1 MRYRGGRI
9 LATWLAAML
18 VHGAAVAAPQAA
30 SGDARPVHWTHHV
43 ADHGGDRGALDRIL
57 ARVVH
62 GVPAP
67 TRRPGNWALA
77 LAGLIG
83 AGAMARRRVSVTRHR
98 SLAVFPPTDAARIA
112 DASQLGDAPRADDAP
127 AIGDLPRPADVVEL
141 HPARDRATRAA
152 GGGAHLTYCL
162 AAGLAAGLLM
172 SPAVRAEGQDPAKLT
187 PFVEETLTTD
197 DNVFRISKDVD
208 PATVIGSSSRADTY
222 HTTAFGLNAEM
233 PLSLQRFVA
242 NLTFNSTRYQ
252 RFSGLDSNGH
262 DLRGSWLWQAG
273 RDLHGEL
280 GYAETVSLASFAQ
293 LLSTTPDQL
302 RTPDQLTVRQEFVN
316 GTWMVTPY
324 WRLRVAGD
332 QLEQRNSAPATLF
345 NDVTIDGVEAALSR
359 VSKAG
364 NSIGFSTRLER
375 GKFPTA
381 EPFTTPLSTMSID
394 NAYRQYAAGL
404 TLDWTVTGIS
414 RLVARADQ
422 VSRRYDQLPQRNFT
436 GQTGRIELTWTPT
449 GKTTLTAIVQ
459 RDISP
464 YEFTRSSLVLL
475 KGFGLRPGWHV
486 TPKIDLSADLEAVTR
501 SYVADPAQALG
512 LTGQRDDRVRSVSAL
527 ISYHPTA
534 RIGVQA
540 TLLHETRSSNAAFGD
555 YAANVAWLNARFAF

>member
-1 MRYRGGRI
+1 LRYRGGRI

-30 SGDARPVHWTHHV
+30 SRDARPVHWTHHV
-43 ADHGGDRGALDRIL
+43 GDHGGDRGALDRIL

-98 SLAVFPPTDAARIA
+98 SLAVFPPTDVARIA

-141 HPARDRATRAA
+141 HPARNRATRAA

-162 AAGLAAGLLM
+162 AAGLLL

-273 RDLHGEL
+273 RVLHGEL

-302 RTPDQLTVRQEFVN
+302 RTPDQLTVRQEFIN

-324 WRLRVAGD
+324 WRLRAAGD

-414 RLVARADQ
+414 HLVARADQ

-436 GQTGRIELTWTPT
+436 GQTGRLELTWTPT
-449 GKTTLTAIVQ
+449 GKTTLTAIIQ

-527 ISYHPTA
+527 IAYHPIA

-540 TLLHETRSSNAAFGD
+540 SLLHETRSSNAAFGD